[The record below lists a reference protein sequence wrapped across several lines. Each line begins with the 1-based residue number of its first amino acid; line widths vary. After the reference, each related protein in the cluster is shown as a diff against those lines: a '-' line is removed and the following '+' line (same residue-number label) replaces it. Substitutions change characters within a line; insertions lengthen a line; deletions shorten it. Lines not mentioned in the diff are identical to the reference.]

1 MYLVSITLWL
11 FKRFRVEGFV
21 LSVLRGGEGLSST
34 SGNRRTT
41 SCKEGRTL
49 LTDRFFCD
57 ETATLSTMNEN
68 GTTCLITQVGFYHDV
83 SHLVYEY
90 ESHLVH

>member
-1 MYLVSITLWL
+1 MILDEIDGNYDDVSSKYLVSITLWL

-41 SCKEGRTL
+41 SCKEGNI
-49 LTDRFFCD
+49 
-57 ETATLSTMNEN
+57 MK
-68 GTTCLITQVGFYHDV
+68 
-83 SHLVYEY
+83 
-90 ESHLVH
+90 